1 MVGGM
6 KYWSSLAGLVC
17 GQCYSIL
24 FQVVDKIVEKRPNEK
39 LHSVFSFRDVSKL
52 LILVTKAY

>member
-1 MVGGM
+1 MVDGM

-24 FQVVDKIVEKRPNEK
+24 FQVVDKIVEKKLGEK
-39 LHSVFSFRDVSKL
+39 HHSVFPL
-52 LILVTKAY
+52 EM

>member
-1 MVGGM
+1 MVDGM

-24 FQVVDKIVEKRPNEK
+24 FQVVDNIVEKRPDEK
-39 LHSVFSFRDVSKL
+39 LHSVFSFRDVSK
-52 LILVTKAY
+52 

>member
-1 MVGGM
+1 MVDGM

-24 FQVVDKIVEKRPNEK
+24 FQVVDKIVEKKLGEK
-39 LHSVFSFRDVSKL
+39 HHSVFSFRDVSKL
-52 LILVTKAY
+52 LILVIKAY